1 MISLSKVAFRGCEEY
16 GNQGVFLEIGTH
28 LSFSSKMHSLTLM
41 VNNPHAPTFRLGEAW
56 SHERGREPG
65 LGDINHRK
73 EGTESKWAD
82 WSYFCAST
90 SGMEMEH
97 APTWY
102 ELLQTSTQYAC
113 PSISC
118 PGQPSLPAPPSPTPV
133 FLDFQ
138 LPLGCASQSSL
149 HQGIL
154 SGQTFQNVLTPECNS
169 SNQGKPYP
177 SIINF

>member
-1 MISLSKVAFRGCEEY
+1 
-16 GNQGVFLEIGTH
+16 
-28 LSFSSKMHSLTLM
+28 
-41 VNNPHAPTFRLGEAW
+41 
-56 SHERGREPG
+56 
-65 LGDINHRK
+65 
-73 EGTESKWAD
+73 
-82 WSYFCAST
+82 
-90 SGMEMEH
+90 MEH
-97 APTWY
+97 APTWS